1 MARKCVVTGKGPV
14 TGHHISHAHNLSKR
28 RWLPNLQK
36 KRFFVPE
43 EGRWVT
49 LRVSAKGMRT
59 IDKKGIGVV
68 LKDLRK
74 QGVKV

>member
-1 MARKCVVTGKGPV
+1 MARRCVVTGKGPI
-14 TGHHISHAHNLSKR
+14 TGNHVSHAHNLNKR

-36 KRFFVPE
+36 KRLYVPE

-49 LRVSAKGMRT
+49 LRLSARAMKT
-59 IDKKGIGVV
+59 IDKKGIGAV